1 MNVRMSCSLPMYDL
15 PEIEADTQAL
25 WSGIAARL
33 RQAGVAARDELLHP
47 TDLRSHW
54 LDPDLLLS
62 QSCGYPLLS
71 LPRRVRV
78 VATPAYRA
86 EGCDGGWYRS
96 ALMVRHGHPAVR
108 LADLRGGVCALNDRD
123 SNSGMNLLRAAIA
136 PLAAGERFFRACRET
151 GSHVASIAA
160 IAAGQADLAAIDC
173 VTLALLKRHRPACL
187 DGTRFLGWTAAAP
200 GLPLVSAGDDATIAA
215 LRGALAEVQADTALR
230 PVRDRLLIDGFVIL
244 PEAGYETIADLE
256 RQAILSGYPE
266 LA

>member
-1 MNVRMSCSLPMYDL
+1 MDVRVSCSLPMYDL
-15 PEIEADTQAL
+15 PELEADTRAL

-33 RQAGVAARDELLHP
+33 RQAGIAAPDELLRP
-47 TDLRSHW
+47 ADPRSHW

-71 LPRRVRV
+71 LPARVRV

-96 ALMVRHGHPAVR
+96 ALIVRHEHPAMR

-136 PLAAGERFFRACRET
+136 PLAAGQRFFRACRET

-160 IAAGQADLAAIDC
+160 IAAGRADLAAIDC
-173 VTLALLKRHRPACL
+173 VTLALLQRYQPACL
-187 DGTRFLGWTAAAP
+187 SGTRLLGWTASSP
-200 GLPLVSAGDDATIAA
+200 GLPFVSAGDDATIDA
-215 LRGALAEVQADTALR
+215 LRGALAEVGADPALR

-244 PEAGYETIADLE
+244 PEGAYQRIADLE